1 MINEDD
7 LWNTL
12 DLLLQNGNLIGVMA
26 KQLPEEFE
34 DRKVYLIE
42 IFNYFLIIF

>member
-12 DLLLQNGNLIGVMA
+12 DILLQNGNLIGVMA
-26 KQLPEEFE
+26 KQLPEELE
-34 DRKVYLIE
+34 DKKV
-42 IFNYFLIIF
+42 N